1 MPAGGQRAGLGLA
14 VADHRRR
21 DQVRIVRDGPEGV
34 GQGVAQLASLVDGSR
49 SLRRVMTGDA
59 TGEGKLLEQSAHPP
73 EILGH
78 LRINLAIRSFQ
89 VGVRHY
95 PGAAVSW
102 SAHEDDIEV
111 PGADD
116 PVEMG
121 VNKVETGRRAPV
133 TEQSRLDLSRGQGLG
148 Q

>member
-1 MPAGGQRAGLGLA
+1 MPAGGEGAGLGLA
-14 VADHRRR
+14 VADDRRR

-34 GQGVAQLASLVDGSR
+34 RQGVAQLSSLVDRPR

-59 TGEGKLLEQSAHPP
+59 TGEGKLLEESAHPP

-95 PGAAVSW
+95 PGATVSW
-102 SAHEDDIEV
+102 SANEDDIEV
-111 PGADD
+111 AGSMTRFRWA
-116 PVEMG
+116 
-121 VNKVETGRRAPV
+121 
-133 TEQSRLDLSRGQGLG
+133 
-148 Q
+148 